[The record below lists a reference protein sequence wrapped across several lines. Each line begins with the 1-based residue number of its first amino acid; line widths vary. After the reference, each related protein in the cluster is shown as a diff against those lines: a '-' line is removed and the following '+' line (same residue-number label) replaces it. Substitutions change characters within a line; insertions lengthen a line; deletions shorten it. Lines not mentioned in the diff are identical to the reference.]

1 MYPKTLPGRIIQFG
15 LTRIVLAVLAI
26 AATALLVQLVVGSAL
41 DWLGLGPRGE
51 FTLWFV
57 VPLVI
62 AVHFAYVGFVHLV
75 ERRPAA
81 ELSGRGAVGETG
93 AGIAVGA
100 GLQTAC
106 VGAVAALGYFQVTGL
121 NPVSAIVPTLAMA
134 VASGYVEEVVFRGVL
149 FRIVEES
156 LGTWIALALTS
167 LLFGFVHM
175 WNPNATVFSSFAI
188 AMEAGVLLGA
198 AYVLTRRLWL
208 AVGIHFAWNFTQG
221 GIFGGRVSGLSMD
234 GLLESE
240 LSGPMLLSGGE
251 FGLEASVFGL
261 ALGTATGV
269 LFLVRAGRSGQF
281 IAPFWRRPRDAAPE
295 DRPAEPLGDDRAA
308 EPDGGP

>member
-1 MYPKTLPGRIIQFG
+1 MIPMTLPGRIIQFG

>member
-1 MYPKTLPGRIIQFG
+1 MNPKTLPGRIIQFG

-75 ERRPAA
+75 ERRPAS
-81 ELSGRGAVGETG
+81 ELSGKGAVRETG
-93 AGIAVGA
+93 AGVAVGA

-308 EPDGGP
+308 EPDGGR

>member
-1 MYPKTLPGRIIQFG
+1 MNPKTLPGRIIQFG

-93 AGIAVGA
+93 VGIAVGA

>member
-1 MYPKTLPGRIIQFG
+1 MNPKTLPGRIIQFG

-295 DRPAEPLGDDRAA
+295 DRPAEPFGDDRAA

>member
-1 MYPKTLPGRIIQFG
+1 MNPKTLPGRIIQFG

>member
-1 MYPKTLPGRIIQFG
+1 MNPKTLPGRIIQLG